1 MALSDEQ
8 VQLLQAFIDD
18 KRPGTYDAM
27 DLIPE
32 DFLEYFAAPT
42 VHGAQFA
49 DAVRRNKFNGVVSL
63 GMDMGSKHM
72 RYALHGG

>member
-1 MALSDEQ
+1 MTLSDEQ
-8 VQLLQAFIDD
+8 VDLLQAFIDD
-18 KRPGTYDAM
+18 KQPGAYDAM

-32 DFLEYFAAPT
+32 DFLEYFAPPT

-49 DAVRRNKFNGVVSL
+49 DAVARRRFKGVESL
-63 GMDMGSKHM
+63 GMDLGSKHL